1 VGDVGLKTPVLQIIR
16 VCRIKAEPLR
26 RKIVGE
32 LRTARMHENR
42 VECLKTLALRREK
55 ADVPEATVLN

>member
-1 VGDVGLKTPVLQIIR
+1 LLK
-16 VCRIKAEPLR
+16 KAETLTE
-26 RKIVGE
+26 KNSTGE

-55 ADVPEATVLN
+55 ADVPKATVLN